1 MTDDDDMNEW
11 NLREEEKP
19 LTAWSGSCCRRRDD
33 GMGWRMG
40 GKKVGRGR
48 VVVVIWDE
56 ARKGNFEAARWP
68 GFVQGAWP
76 RCFCC
81 LCCCCCYSGDVE

>member
-19 LTAWSGSCCRRRDD
+19 LATWSGSCCRRRDY

-40 GKKVGRGR
+40 GKKVGREEG
-48 VVVVIWDE
+48 
-56 ARKGNFEAARWP
+56 
-68 GFVQGAWP
+68 
-76 RCFCC
+76 
-81 LCCCCCYSGDVE
+81 L